1 METAMYERIVLAYD
15 GTKEGLIALREGALL
30 AKRFQAEVFIL
41 SVVPDNDRVALA
53 DTLYVDFVGAQV
65 EGYRALL
72 DHARQ
77 VSEQLGLKPVTRLVT
92 GEPAVQISAF
102 AKEVRADLVVLG
114 HQKRSLFQR
123 WWSGSSGA
131 YVSDLVDCSVLVGR
145 HNISSEAFEAELI
158 GQVELLVG

>member
-1 METAMYERIVLAYD
+1 MYERIVLAYD

-77 VSEQLGLKPVTRLVT
+77 VSEQLGL
-92 GEPAVQISAF
+92 
-102 AKEVRADLVVLG
+102 
-114 HQKRSLFQR
+114 
-123 WWSGSSGA
+123 
-131 YVSDLVDCSVLVGR
+131 
-145 HNISSEAFEAELI
+145 
-158 GQVELLVG
+158 

>member
-1 METAMYERIVLAYD
+1 MYERIVLAYD

-102 AKEVRADLVVLG
+102 AKEVSADLVVLG

-145 HNISSEAFEAELI
+145 HNISAEAFETELI
-158 GQVELLVG
+158 GQVELLAD

>member
-1 METAMYERIVLAYD
+1 MYERIVLAYD
-15 GTKEGLIALREGALL
+15 GTKQGLIALREGALL
-30 AKRFQAEVFIL
+30 AKRFQAQVFIL

-102 AKEVRADLVVLG
+102 AREVNADLVVLG
-114 HQKRSLFQR
+114 HQKRSMFQR
-123 WWSGSSGA
+123 WWSGASGA

-158 GQVELLVG
+158 GEVELLAD

>member
-1 METAMYERIVLAYD
+1 MYERIVLAYD
-15 GTKEGLIALREGALL
+15 GTKAGLIALREGALL

-102 AKEVRADLVVLG
+102 AKEVKADLVVLG

-123 WWSGSSGA
+123 WWSGSSGT

-145 HNISSEAFEAELI
+145 HNISAEAFEAELI
-158 GQVELLVG
+158 GEVELLAD

>member
-1 METAMYERIVLAYD
+1 MYERIVLAYD
-15 GTKEGLIALREGALL
+15 GTKQGLIALREGALL
-30 AKRFQAEVFIL
+30 AKRFQAQVFIL

-102 AKEVRADLVVLG
+102 AREVNADLVVLG
-114 HQKRSLFQR
+114 HQKRSMFQR
-123 WWSGSSGA
+123 WWSGASGA

-158 GQVELLVG
+158 GQVELLAD

>member
-1 METAMYERIVLAYD
+1 MYERIVLAYD

-145 HNISSEAFEAELI
+145 HNISAEAFEAELI
-158 GQVELLVG
+158 GRVELLAD